1 MSDFRSYSGEEFFS
15 ATFPKR
21 DFLVENIL
29 REKDSV
35 IVVGGP
41 KTGKSILLFQL
52 ICSLTSQHPFLD
64 KYEVKRPCTVS
75 YVQLEGE
82 IADYQDRMIRMAQ
95 ALEVNPAN
103 LNYIYSSPLNLT
115 DPLEGNR
122 LCETIGKYHK
132 KLDVL
137 IIDPLYFAFQGSL
150 SDDAIV
156 RRFLGNIRVIKD
168 FLGCAVIIVH
178 HTHKVR
184 FDSGSGLVIDEGD
197 AASFG
202 SVFFH
207 AWPDH
212 ILLLTS
218 NSNTGLRSLTCGT
231 QRSGAIVSSETLRL
245 VQPAPLYFEP
255 TATPATA
262 LKPIELLDYLKKS
275 GPSTYAE
282 IKAGMGMSS
291 STFYFTVKPLIIQK
305 LVIKDISG
313 KLTKYLSSV

>member
-64 KYEVKRPCTVS
+64 KYEVKKACTVS
-75 YVQLEGE
+75 YLQLEGE
-82 IADYQDRMIRMAQ
+82 ISDYQDRMLRMTNT
-95 ALEVNPAN
+95 LEIN
-103 LNYIYSSPLNLT
+103 PLNLHYMYSGPINLV
-115 DPLEGNR
+115 DMEKAKR

-137 IIDPLYFAFQGSL
+137 IIDPLYFAFLGSL

-156 RRFLGNIRVIKD
+156 RRFLGSIRIIKD

-178 HTHKVR
+178 HTHKVK

-202 SVFFH
+202 SVFFN

-212 ILLLTS
+212 VLLLTS
-218 NSNTGLRSLTCGT
+218 NNNTGLRSLTCGT
-231 QRSGAIVSSETLRL
+231 QRSGAIISSETLRL
-245 VQPAPLYFEP
+245 VQPNPLYFEP

-262 LKPIELLDYLKKS
+262 LKPIELLDYLRKNGS
-275 GPSTYAE
+275 STYAE

-305 LVIKDISG
+305 LVLKDTSG
-313 KLTKYLSSV
+313 KLTKYLSPL